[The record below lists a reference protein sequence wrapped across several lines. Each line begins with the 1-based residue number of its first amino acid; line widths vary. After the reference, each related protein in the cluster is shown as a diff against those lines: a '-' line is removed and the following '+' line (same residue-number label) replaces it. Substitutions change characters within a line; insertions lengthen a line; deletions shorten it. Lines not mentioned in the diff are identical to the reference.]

1 MSDLLSQT
9 QGSTFLVLLSL
20 LGFLSFALLF
30 VTSYVKIAVVFGLL
44 RSALGTPQ
52 LPPTM
57 VLTGLAVILSVAV
70 MTPVFTKAWTAAAPQ
85 AEVFADVDRPEAER
99 VQALAGAVRDGAE
112 PVRAFLKRHA
122 HPAQQEGFAHVTGRL
137 NPGMTVTRDDYLV
150 LIPAFLISEI
160 TEAFQIGFLL
170 FLPFL
175 ILDLLTAN
183 VLMALGMH
191 MVSPTAVSLPLKLL
205 LFVAVDGFWLLSSA
219 LMLSYA

>member
-1 MSDLLSQT
+1 M
-9 QGSTFLVLLSL
+9 
-20 LGFLSFALLF
+20 
-30 VTSYVKIAVVFGLL
+30 
-44 RSALGTPQ
+44 
-52 LPPTM
+52 
-57 VLTGLAVILSVAV
+57 
-70 MTPVFTKAWTAAAPQ
+70 
-85 AEVFADVDRPEAER
+85 
-99 VQALAGAVRDGAE
+99 
-112 PVRAFLKRHA
+112 
-122 HPAQQEGFAHVTGRL
+122 
-137 NPGMTVTRDDYLV
+137 